1 MDYSG
6 DKKLKKMKNLKL
18 KSPTYVVYHT
28 KFGWVHDINVG
39 DIHINQHSASLHVA

>member
-1 MDYSG
+1 MN
-6 DKKLKKMKNLKL
+6 NLYA

-39 DIHINQHSASLHVA
+39 DTNVVVH